1 MPDYNRANQRYDN
14 HWEIA
19 IHWAVRFN
27 SNGQQ
32 NCLGRADNEARSSY
46 HYGRSISKTAEIKM
60 TDKAMIIR
68 EILTLRDVGLGY
80 KSIAN
85 RLRERRIADLS
96 SFTVRRYLQEAQ
108 N

>member
-1 MPDYNRANQRYDN
+1 
-14 HWEIA
+14 
-19 IHWAVRFN
+19 
-27 SNGQQ
+27 
-32 NCLGRADNEARSSY
+32 
-46 HYGRSISKTAEIKM
+46 M

-80 KSIAN
+80 KPIAN